1 MPLLPNLNAIIRH
14 PLKRDKRRE
23 FRRNHGHSERK
34 QLEAAWEAERKQLEA
49 AWEAERKQLEAA
61 WEAERKQLEAAWEAE
76 RKQLEATRQEYL
88 EEMMEQLYV
97 ANSALQRAVARNDE
111 LIREALSSRC

>member
-23 FRRNHGHSERK
+23 FRRNHGHS
-34 QLEAAWEAERKQLEA
+34 ERKQLEA